1 MKHGGFDVFNFD
13 PQTWSPTTPKWGNLD
28 QQKPRNLSTP
38 NLNLLG
44 PEGADGLPRRQPRRH
59 QWLQSEIEAPGAAI
73 CIRGQFIAPW
83 WVEQKWA
90 LQRAFLP
97 WIFGIFY
104 GRFLTNFLPWASLSL
119 HGRVKSY
126 DRAQLLSFNTCWPS
140 CPFHTC
146 WGWSQIII
154 KLINA
159 HQAQRMTNFCTQSQG
174 KAHIPSPVG
183 TPQVSL
189 GGSSPPRTDEVPS
202 PHSAGHIFVQENRKG
217 N

>member
-1 MKHGGFDVFNFD
+1 MKPNHPKMGEPRPTKTQESFHPESQSPRPRGRWWASQKTATAAPMASIWDRS
-13 PQTWSPTTPKWGNLD
+13 TWGCDMPSVASSLPH
-28 QQKPRNLSTP
+28 
-38 NLNLLG
+38 
-44 PEGADGLPRRQPRRH
+44 DGWNKNEH
-59 QWLQSEIEAPGAAI
+59 YNE
-73 CIRGQFIAPW
+73 F
-83 WVEQKWA
+83 
-90 LQRAFLP
+90 FFP

-104 GRFLTNFLPWASLSL
+104 GRFFTNFLPWASLSL

-126 DRAQLLSFNTCWPS
+126 DKAQLLSFNTCWPS
-140 CPFHTC
+140 CPFQTC

-189 GGSSPPRTDEVPS
+189 GGLSPPRTDEVPS
-202 PHSAGHIFVQENRKG
+202 PHGAWHIFVQENRKG